1 MLKSMISS
9 IVAKHFKKK
18 LDNLTIKE
26 EDINELLNQI
36 KISLL
41 DADVNVNVVKTFL
54 QNIKT
59 NVVNKTLS
67 QGQDPQQYVLSVIK
81 EELIEILGS
90 NPKVINT
97 EKPLLK
103 IMLVGLQGSGKT
115 TTCAKLA
122 YYFQKYFKKN
132 PLLVAIDVYRP
143 AAIEQL
149 KTLASEIK
157 VDFFDKGA
165 QNPVLT
171 ADESIKIAK
180 IQENDVIIYDT
191 AGRLQ
196 TNEKL
201 MNELVEIRNKV
212 NPDEILFVADAMNGQ
227 EIVNVASEFNKHL
240 DLTGFI
246 ITKLDGDARAGAA
259 LSLTNLLNIPVI
271 FSGTGEKIGSLEQF
285 YPDRI
290 ANRILGLGDVA
301 SLAEKANDV
310 VEKDKMKKSFTRMLA
325 GKMDLEDLI
334 IQTQQL
340 NKVGDISS
348 ISKMIPG
355 SGKISDDQIQQ
366 AENKIKVWTILINSM
381 TKKERRNPALF
392 KKESSRKTRV
402 IKGSGRSAEEFN
414 RLIKEWEMAKDK
426 MAEIGK
432 KIMKG
437 QNPLNGLF

>member
-366 AENKIKVWTILINSM
+366 AENKIKV
-381 TKKERRNPALF
+381 
-392 KKESSRKTRV
+392 
-402 IKGSGRSAEEFN
+402 
-414 RLIKEWEMAKDK
+414 
-426 MAEIGK
+426 
-432 KIMKG
+432 
-437 QNPLNGLF
+437 